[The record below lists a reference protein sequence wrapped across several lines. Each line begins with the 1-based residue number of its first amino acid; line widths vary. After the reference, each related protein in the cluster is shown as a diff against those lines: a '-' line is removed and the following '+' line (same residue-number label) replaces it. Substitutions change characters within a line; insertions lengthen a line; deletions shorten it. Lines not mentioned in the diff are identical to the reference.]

1 MLQHFVQENVASRK
15 ELEAFIAQLG
25 DSDLGREV
33 GNGWTISTVLRHLA
47 FWEQRVLYL
56 LRQWRDG
63 QFEAFR
69 LTPQAINSINEAGR
83 AIARAV
89 PGRAAAQLALDSA
102 EATDAQIAQVPEDLA
117 ERICAAGLDRML
129 NRSLHRREHLSK
141 VKDKLRLP

>member
-1 MLQHFVQENVASRK
+1 MPQHFVQENEASRN
-15 ELEAFIAQLG
+15 ELRAFIDQLG
-25 DSDLGREV
+25 DSELGHEV
-33 GNGWTISTVLRHLA
+33 GNGWTVSTVLCHLA

-56 LRQWRDG
+56 LQQWRDG
-63 QFEAFR
+63 QFEPFR

-102 EATDAQIAQVPEDLA
+102 ESTDAQIAQVSEDLV
-117 ERICAAGLDRML
+117 EKICAAGFDRML

-141 VKDKLRLP
+141 LKDKLQLR